1 MPLEKNILS
10 SKLNTLIKEYKEK
23 AVKTPLFDSLPL
35 NKKIIGKNF
44 QVILKEVL
52 TEPDYIIE
60 MWAHDTY
67 FLPNRPYGMGN
78 Y

>member
-1 MPLEKNILS
+1 M
-10 SKLNTLIKEYKEK
+10 
-23 AVKTPLFDSLPL
+23 KTPLFDSLPL

-78 Y
+78 F